1 MPQPVIDAVL
11 AHLDLEARIGGYE
24 AGTRAMDRIDG
35 AYASIARM
43 LGCDSDEIAMV
54 ESATVAW
61 NRCFLALTAD
71 LRAGDRILTGRA
83 EYASNYI
90 AMLQLAK
97 RQGVSIEVVPD
108 DSSGSLDPAALESM
122 MDETVKLIA
131 VTHVPTSGSLVNPA
145 VAIGQVA
152 KKFNVPFLL
161 DACQSA
167 GQMPLDVNAI
177 GCDALSATGRKYLRG
192 PRGSGFLYIKRELAN
207 RIEPPDLDLH
217 GAKWTGLDTYEA
229 CVGAR
234 RFEYFE
240 GSIANR
246 IALGVAVDYAMTLG
260 LDEIWSRV
268 QYLGDG
274 LRQRLE
280 QVPGV
285 TLCDTGEVKC
295 GIVTFVHDALDAD
308 VIAGRLRIKGI
319 NVGKS
324 ETNSTRIDLEG
335 RGIEELVRA
344 PVHYFNTDEEL
355 DTFVEELGK
364 LDRGRQQAKGGRIL
378 IDAGSRDGF
387 RRNTGDGAA
396 GLNVLQYNAAGSNFS
411 VVAHGYRPKH
421 GRAGA
426 NQNAAADRWMSITR
440 FLTRTAKG
448 YAVKHRHVVADNG
461 GLADDDARGV
471 VH

>member
-1 MPQPVIDAVL
+1 VLQGDFGLNSIDVDAVRQDTPGCKHVIHLHNSGTSLMPQPVLDAVI

-35 AYASIARM
+35 AYASIAR
-43 LGCDSDEIAMV
+43 
-54 ESATVAW
+54 
-61 NRCFLALTAD
+61 CFLALTAEMSK
-71 LRAGDRILTGRA
+71 GDRILTGRA
-83 EYASNYI
+83 EYASNFI
-90 AMLQLAK
+90 AMLQLAD
-97 RQGVSIEVVPD
+97 RQGVTIDVVPD
-108 DSSGSLDPAALESM
+108 DASGSLDPAALESM

-145 VAIGQVA
+145 AAIGKIA
-152 KKFNVPFLL
+152 NRFNVPFLL

-217 GAKWTGLDTYEA
+217 GAKWTGLNTYEA
-229 CVGAR
+229 CAGAR

-246 IALGVAVDYAMTLG
+246 IALGVAADYAMRLG

-308 VIAGRLRIKGI
+308 VIGGRLRIKGI

-324 ETNSTRIDLEG
+324 EAHSTLHDLQG

-355 DTFVEELGK
+355 DTFVEELRK
-364 LDRGRQQAKGGRIL
+364 LDRGRR
-378 IDAGSRDGF
+378 S
-387 RRNTGDGAA
+387 
-396 GLNVLQYNAAGSNFS
+396 NA
-411 VVAHGYRPKH
+411 
-421 GRAGA
+421 
-426 NQNAAADRWMSITR
+426 
-440 FLTRTAKG
+440 
-448 YAVKHRHVVADNG
+448 
-461 GLADDDARGV
+461 
-471 VH
+471 